1 MDFSLLMRLHGDEGR
16 RSQLDMEVDPDD
28 DNFLIAETL
37 DAPGV
42 GAESILDKQRAALKL
57 CLDSLPYKCESIDE
71 MQAKFEEIVTKIV
84 ICVHAKNWRTLR
96 AWDGMLQSYDPSQV
110 V

>member
-1 MDFSLLMRLHGDEGR
+1 MRLHGDEGR

-28 DNFLIAETL
+28 DNFFIAET
-37 DAPGV
+37 PGV

-71 MQAKFEEIVTKIV
+71 MQAKFEEIVAKIV
-84 ICVHAKNWRTLR
+84 ICAHAKNWRTLR
-96 AWDGMLQSYDPSQV
+96 VWDGMLQSYDSCLV